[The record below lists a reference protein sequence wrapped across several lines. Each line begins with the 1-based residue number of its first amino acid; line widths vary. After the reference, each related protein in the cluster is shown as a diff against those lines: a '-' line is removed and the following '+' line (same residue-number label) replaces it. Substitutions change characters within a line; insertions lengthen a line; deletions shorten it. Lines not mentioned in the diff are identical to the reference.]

1 MQQPPAP
8 KLLRQAHNA
17 EMAAQF
23 PPDLHDVRHLRLKAL
38 LLLVWAVVS
47 FGAAYFARDLQFV
60 MAGGWPFGYWVA
72 AQGAVLVFI
81 VIVAVYAGAMN
92 HFERQDARCVDKEA
106 AIVAAAGHTEDASV
120 AAPSASMG
128 GYAGGDAAPLH
139 VTRKAHPDV

>member
-8 KLLRQAHNA
+8 KLLRQSHDA
-17 EMAAQF
+17 EMAGPF
-23 PPDLHDVRHLRLKAL
+23 PPDLHDVRHLRLKAC

-81 VIVAVYAGAMN
+81 VIVAVYAWAMN
-92 HFERQDARCVDKEA
+92 HFERQDARRVA
-106 AIVAAAGHTEDASV
+106 NQAAALTASV
-120 AAPSASMG
+120 NA
-128 GYAGGDAAPLH
+128 DAAVPAPGM
-139 VTRKAHPDV
+139 VGGIGSDPDPAQATRRAQPDA